1 MNAAEMRVRR
11 LASTEAALYRD
22 IRLEALQQN
31 PEAFSST
38 FESEHPKPLTW
49 FADRLTGSDIFGAF
63 VDGALVGTAAL
74 LVAQG
79 LKENHKGF
87 LWGMYVEPQARRI
100 GIGRQLCQTVV
111 AVAASR
117 LERILTAVV
126 AGNEQA
132 HRLYTS
138 VGFEEY
144 GIARNALKQ
153 NGRYYDEILMAKVL
167 VPSSN

>member
-1 MNAAEMRVRR
+1 
-11 LASTEAALYRD
+11 
-22 IRLEALQQN
+22 
-31 PEAFSST
+31 
-38 FESEHPKPLTW
+38 
-49 FADRLTGSDIFGAF
+49 
-63 VDGALVGTAAL
+63 
-74 LVAQG
+74 
-79 LKENHKGF
+79 
-87 LWGMYVEPQARRI
+87 
-100 GIGRQLCQTVV
+100 V